1 MQMVNMLVD
10 YNLFNFWREMISKFL
25 VKKLNA
31 TAVLPKKGSSGAA
44 GYDICSNEDTVVPAG
59 KKAKISTGL
68 SWACPPNTYAR
79 IAPRSGL
86 AWKNSISVG
95 AGVID
100 EDYRGEICVIFFNH
114 GDQDFIVK

>member
-1 MQMVNMLVD
+1 
-10 YNLFNFWREMISKFL
+10 L
-25 VKKLNA
+25 VKRLSN

-44 GYDICSNEDTVVPAG
+44 GYDICSNEEVVVPAG

-68 SWACPPNTYAR
+68 SWACPPYTYAR

-100 EDYRGEICVIFFNH
+100 EDYRGEICVILFNH
-114 GDQDFIVK
+114 GEEDFLVKYFAF